1 VKFHLP
7 FIYLSFQVLFS
18 TMNNKLFFIPI
29 FTLSI
34 LFFGSTV
41 SAERKLIFPNDPWPP
56 FMLGKEGSES
66 TEGIGVD
73 LMRAIFDRIDGVSV
87 QIPLVPWKRALNL
100 VEQGK
105 ADAIPLLYK
114 TAERELVMDF
124 SDALF
129 PSQDLVWYSKSYF
142 PNGLEWQVTDDFIPY
157 TMGVVTGYNYSK
169 EIDRAIADN
178 IIKTVK
184 VKNVKQLLTMLAG
197 GRIDVAIA
205 NKVVGAALIKKEFKN
220 RNIVS
225 MIKPI
230 AEDSYY
236 MAFSKK
242 TSARELLPKI
252 NKVISDLKAEGLIE
266 NIVYGD

>member
-1 VKFHLP
+1 MKNKFFLTSLL
-7 FIYLSFQVLFS
+7 ILSVL
-18 TMNNKLFFIPI
+18 LIPV
-29 FTLSI
+29 S
-34 LFFGSTV
+34 V
-41 SAERKLIFPNDPWPP
+41 SAEKTLIFPNDPWPP
-56 FMLGKEGSES
+56 FVLGKEGSES

-73 LMRAIFDRIDGVSV
+73 LMRAIFNRIDGVSV
-87 QIPLVPWKRALNL
+87 KIPLVPWKRALNL

-129 PSQDLVWYSKSYF
+129 PSQDLVWYSKSHF
-142 PNGLEWQVTDDFIPY
+142 PNGLEWEVTDDFKPY

-169 EIDRAIADN
+169 EIDKAINDRE
-178 IIKTVK
+178 IKTVK
-184 VKNVKQLLTMLAG
+184 AKNVKQLLIMLSG

-220 RNIVS
+220 RNIIS
-225 MIKPI
+225 MKKPI
-230 AEDSYY
+230 SEDNYY

-242 TSARELLPKI
+242 TSARDLLPKI
-252 NKVISDLKAEGLIE
+252 NSVIAELKKEGEIQK
-266 NIVYGD
+266 IIYGE

>member
-1 VKFHLP
+1 MKNKFFLTSLL
-7 FIYLSFQVLFS
+7 ILSVL
-18 TMNNKLFFIPI
+18 LIP
-29 FTLSI
+29 
-34 LFFGSTV
+34 V
-41 SAERKLIFPNDPWPP
+41 SASAEKTLIFPNDPWPP
-56 FMLGKEGSES
+56 FVLGKEGSES

-73 LMRAIFDRIDGVSV
+73 LMRAIFSRIDGVSV
-87 QIPLVPWKRALNL
+87 KIPLVPWKRALNL

-129 PSQDLVWYSKSYF
+129 PSQDLVWYSKSHF
-142 PNGLEWQVTDDFIPY
+142 PNGLEWKVTDDFKPY

-169 EIDRAIADN
+169 EIDKAINDRE
-178 IIKTVK
+178 IKTVK
-184 VKNVKQLLTMLAG
+184 AKNVKQLLIMLSG

-220 RNIVS
+220 RNIIS
-225 MIKPI
+225 MKKPI
-230 AEDSYY
+230 SEDNYY

-242 TSARELLPKI
+242 TSARDLLPKI
-252 NKVISDLKAEGLIE
+252 NSVIAELKKEGEIQK
-266 NIVYGD
+266 IIYGE